1 MHVRR
6 LTIENLRSIRGL
18 DFQVDAREAAGWHV
32 FLGDNGAGKS
42 TVVRSLALAL
52 MGAVNAHATRQDW
65 ARWVSEADKGGAAAV
80 TLDAH
85 PTDDWKTQGAK
96 GKQPIVAK
104 AQIRIADPASTNG
117 RADLKFSGR
126 SAERTVWGGGAGWFS
141 ASFGPSRRFSGT
153 DPEMDRL
160 YLTHPRLAPHLSAFG
175 ENVAL
180 GECLRWLTDLQF
192 RSLEGDDDARRVRDA
207 VKSFVNRADLLPHGA
222 SIREITAGRVVI
234 EDGAGSCVA
243 VEEMSDGYRSIL
255 SLTLEMLRLMFAN
268 FSTDVALRLMDE
280 EAGTVR
286 LPGVVAID
294 EIDAHLHPQWQQRI
308 GDWFL
313 SRFPETQFLVT
324 THSPIICRAARL
336 GSVWLLPTPGTG
348 DDPRRIEGTELAR
361 LLDGNIL
368 EAYGTDLFGEDV
380 TRSPESEKKLARLA
394 VLNRKRLLGSLP
406 PDEQSELEQLRAAMP
421 TAANHTAPVLD

>member
-6 LTIENLRSIRGL
+6 LIIENLRSIRGL
-18 DFQVDAREAAGWHV
+18 DFQIARHEAAGWHV

-52 MGAVNAHATRQDW
+52 MGPVNAHATRQDW
-65 ARWVSEADKGGAAAV
+65 ARWVSEAATVGEAAV

-85 PTDDWKTQGAK
+85 AADEWKTRGAK
-96 GKQPIVAK
+96 GKQAISAK
-104 AQIRIADPASTNG
+104 ARIRIADPASTNG

-141 ASFGPSRRFSGT
+141 SSFGPFRRFSGA

-175 ENVAL
+175 KNVAL
-180 GECLRWLTDLQF
+180 GECLRWLKSLQI
-192 RSLEGDDDARRVRDA
+192 RSLEGDDEAGRIRDA
-207 VKSFVNRADLLPHGA
+207 VKSFVNGADLLPHGA
-222 SIREITAGRVVI
+222 CIREITAERLVI
-234 EDGAGSCVA
+234 EDGAVA
-243 VEEMSDGYRSIL
+243 PVAIQEMSDGYRSIL
-255 SLTLEMLRLMFAN
+255 SLALELMRLMFAN
-268 FSTDVALRLMDE
+268 FSADDALALMDGE
-280 EAGTVR
+280 SGTVR

-294 EIDAHLHPQWQQRI
+294 EIDAHLHPRWQQRI

-313 SRFPETQFLVT
+313 ARFPETQFFVT
-324 THSPIICRAARL
+324 THSPIICRAARR

-348 DDPRRIEGTELAR
+348 DDPRRIEGTALAR

-368 EAYGTDLFGEDV
+368 EAYGTDLFGDDV

-394 VLNRKRLLGSLP
+394 VLNRERLLGSLP
-406 PDEQSELEQLRAAMP
+406 AAEQSELEELRAAMP
-421 TAANHTAPVLD
+421 TAANHTAPALD